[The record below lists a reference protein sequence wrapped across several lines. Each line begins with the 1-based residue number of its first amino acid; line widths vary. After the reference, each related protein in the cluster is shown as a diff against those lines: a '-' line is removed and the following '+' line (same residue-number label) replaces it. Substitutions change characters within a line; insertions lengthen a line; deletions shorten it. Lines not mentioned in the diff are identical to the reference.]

1 MLFPWRALAGWEA
14 RAIDTPH
21 RRPFVITEVDTTGK
35 RVRFKNSSGSQQ
47 WLYGREL
54 EPIYEHARIHG
65 SVRPVEVYEILG
77 TRAYRSATY
86 AAALVNE
93 LLRE

>member
-1 MLFPWRALAGWEA
+1 M
-14 RAIDTPH
+14 
-21 RRPFVITEVDTTGK
+21 K
-35 RVRFKNSSGSQQ
+35 RDQ
-47 WLYGREL
+47 GREL
-54 EPIYEHARIHG
+54 EPIYQQARIQG

-93 LLRE
+93 LLRA